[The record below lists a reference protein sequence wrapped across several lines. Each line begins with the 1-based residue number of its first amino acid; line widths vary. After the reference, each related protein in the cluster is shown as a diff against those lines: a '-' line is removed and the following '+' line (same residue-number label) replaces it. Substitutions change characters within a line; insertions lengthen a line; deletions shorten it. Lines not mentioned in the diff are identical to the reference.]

1 MAGDTLQKSEPPKP
15 CCAALEKKLSKSEM
29 GRAALKQAIALY
41 DKKVS
46 ELETEN
52 LNLKKECERERTRA
66 ELEREAKE
74 KECGCRIELE
84 NEICNLKSQIAS
96 LQKRGYA
103 ESEDKE
109 GDRLLETR
117 VLEGEAEIKRLKD
130 LLEKERKRGDSECKK
145 AETEKKKAAEAW
157 KVVKAEKS
165 KAEEEKKLAEI
176 ERKKAEECRLC
187 LEATKLE
194 ANEAK
199 VKLVSGNSK
208 AEETNRKAEVE
219 KQRAN
224 KEKKRA
230 DLEAVKA
237 EEQRK
242 YAEVERQKATDEKTH
257 ADQLS
262 QLLEEER
269 RRKEALQKEMQE
281 LLSCGNMN
289 GGCSCSRDK
298 RCGSIPGDHSE
309 KTDTADKKVLNK
321 QLKLEKMQ
329 ARQAKKIA
337 KIEKVR
343 NNLLQ
348 QELDLLKHDA
358 IQFSRRLD
366 MLDECFSHGMEGID
380 SIAKIGDSQNRQRIN
395 SKNGIPGIEVCDLH
409 CQNENELIK
418 THYIASD
425 SFDHYKTRGACK
437 GNLLPISGVSCTE
450 TASGTNSEM
459 ESLIGG
465 SVRSKSQNSAI
476 CSTSTSFSDRQLMG
490 SQDGGVFPTTTSPR
504 LTEESSKQGSCFMRL
519 SGGVTKKRFS
529 KNVGEVAEN
538 IDTSHLNVK
547 NELGDKLLQHR
558 RKRKRIQDSQESV
571 VYLRSEDKLHMK
583 TEEALS
589 LLHDISDPKNII
601 PLSICSQSDED
612 SKLLGNGKCLVL
624 KSSDDLHVKKY
635 KSRKKENVAQK
646 QKHVAQHS
654 LQNDGMKQ
662 MDQLEM
668 EGTRDVRFCTGASLT
683 AANHIREADPSCRD
697 RTTNAAKSFTD
708 ATIFCEDMFG
718 GDIMKLLELDND
730 VDEER
735 YRIAMESPMSPT
747 LPEIDFCKL
756 RVPQVD
762 DFNYLVQGHCRGLIM
777 EEVNRVSSH
786 NFDVM
791 DVEIDSNNLHL
802 MNDNELIASFFRS
815 AASVAIEQ
823 MHDTEKRHGS
833 MVSADHA
840 SSLDLKR
847 SVPIFTRDFQE
858 VPTQNHGTYS
868 LVMNTVSAAWKQ
880 NNAVKG
886 TRFNQCQVEDKAVNL
901 SISQSLNDLL
911 ESSESFSPTGQDNA
925 GDVLGFG
932 MEKELG
938 KLMPVST
945 AERMEID
952 FVGNVGSM
960 QGTVAKFCVVTS
972 NVKDEDNISRIICA
986 IENFSSQTNM
996 VCATHWVVADVLLA
1010 LAKKQDLMLEE
1021 KACVFVSMLLHNMS
1035 VMDSENSKSHTSGGF
1050 SFCSD
1055 SLAIELNRVVSDGET
1070 RSLFLELCECNILF
1084 NLIESFLI
1092 DRTVL
1097 VYSCPL
1103 LLPSDSGGR
1112 ILSLR
1117 GRTMLISSKTATSNQ
1132 LETGCVLLASVCT
1145 ATNNVGFICEV
1156 SYNILRMCKDDICW
1170 ILTALHIFASVCGKK
1185 YFEQTNHSSIMTAT
1199 KSVVL
1204 HLERGEKSGVLVSSP
1219 YLTSSSGI
1227 HPRFISCVQCPF
1239 ADGAVC
1245 MDEVF
1250 TVLLENLNEYANLAI
1265 RSQYLKK
1272 PAISSIDT
1280 IQAQRESTEGSLEN
1294 VNGVNGQNMGLNA
1307 SGFFSMDKRVAALEA
1322 DFAADRTSSQFNDT
1336 ISLVELISCYMDWDW
1351 VYNNIIPSLLKLLG
1365 SHVSEEFL
1373 AAILIL
1379 TGHVGRLG
1387 IDAGGYDQKGL
1398 EGLRCSLS
1406 AFLVSDAAWEISLPS
1421 QFAAAKALTDLL
1433 LLEFE
1438 ELMQKDL
1445 DIMGDSARFSHGE
1458 IIKKWFSQLSKEQQS
1473 LYLNLFQSAIIQ
1485 NA

>member
-66 ELEREAKE
+66 ELEREAIE
-74 KECGCRIELE
+74 KECACRIELE

-199 VKLVSGNSK
+199 VKLISGNSK

-230 DLEAVKA
+230 DSEAVKA

-242 YAEVERQKATDEKTH
+242 CAEVERQKATDEKTH

-262 QLLEEER
+262 QLLEVER

-289 GGCSCSRDK
+289 RGCSCSRDK

-395 SKNGIPGIEVCDLH
+395 SKNGIP
-409 CQNENELIK
+409 
-418 THYIASD
+418 D
-425 SFDHYKTRGACK
+425 SFDHYKTRGACM

-450 TASGTNSEM
+450 TASGW
-459 ESLIGG
+459 
-465 SVRSKSQNSAI
+465 R
-476 CSTSTSFSDRQLMG
+476 CFSYHNITKIDRRELKTRIMLYEIVWRG
-490 SQDGGVFPTTTSPR
+490 Y
-504 LTEESSKQGSCFMRL
+504 EE
-519 SGGVTKKRFS
+519 
-529 KNVGEVAEN
+529 E
-538 IDTSHLNVK
+538 
-547 NELGDKLLQHR
+547 HR

-708 ATIFCEDMFG
+708 ATICFEDMFG

-791 DVEIDSNNLHL
+791 DVEIDSNN
-802 MNDNELIASFFRS
+802 NEHIASFFRS

-886 TRFNQCQVEDKAVNL
+886 TRFNQCQVEDTAVNL

-911 ESSESFSPTGQDNA
+911 GSSESFSPSKCSSTGQDNA
-925 GDVLGFG
+925 DDVLGFG

-938 KLMPVST
+938 KLMPVLT

-1010 LAKKQDLMLEE
+1010 VAKKQDLMLEE

-1035 VMDSENSKSHTSGGF
+1035 VMDSENSKSHMSGGF

-1097 VYSCPL
+1097 VYGDVSCPL
-1103 LLPSDSGGR
+1103 LLASDSGGR

-1132 LETGCVLLASVCT
+1132 LETGCLLLASVCT
-1145 ATNNVGFICEV
+1145 VTNNVGFICEV

-1185 YFEQTNHSSIMTAT
+1185 YFEQTNHSSIMTTT

-1265 RSQYLKK
+1265 RSQYLNK

-1387 IDAGGYDQKGL
+1387 IDAGGYDRKGL

-1406 AFLVSDAAWEISLPS
+1406 AFLVSDAAREISLPS

-1438 ELMQKDL
+1438 ELIQKDL